1 MGRGKTELGILRH
14 LSPASNHGLKSK
26 GSKMYRRGYAISAP
40 SGSRAEQQT
49 RSLVSP
55 TANTSGLACRIL
67 REWQAAQPD
76 DLNIVITDSNRPIG
90 PGVGGGSTCSSLT

>member
-1 MGRGKTELGILRH
+1 MGSGKTELGILRH
-14 LSPASNHGLKSK
+14 QSPASNRGLKSK

-40 SGSRAEQQT
+40 SGFHAEQKT

-55 TANTSGLACRIL
+55 TANASGLTCRIL

-76 DLNIVITDSNRPIG
+76 DLKYRYH
-90 PGVGGGSTCSSLT
+90 